1 MYKSKLIHLF
11 ALLSASQRLGI
22 RKWLQ
27 SPAHNQREDL
37 WALWCYMQEQGP
49 EAPPKAWEKARV
61 FEAVFGRAYS
71 KEEDSLLRY
80 AQSFLLQ
87 AIEEF
92 LIAEQLEEQPLYK
105 AELLAQAYQK
115 IGLSKHLKQQ
125 SQKWERQLERQSE
138 RGTAYRKGQY
148 ALAKLRYQ
156 EEAKA
161 GKSRNAPKNLP
172 ALGHWLDSEYRLRK
186 LRQACLFLAH
196 QAVYKTQYDFG
207 LLPAVLAQIEAH
219 EELLEDK
226 ALALYYHGYRLQ
238 SSLEAEEDFRK
249 FKALLLSEKN
259 ILPASQLRELYQ
271 LGINFCT
278 KQVNLQRPGYEQ
290 YFEEMFALYRAE
302 LSENLLLEQGQI
314 SPFAFKNIVSVGLWL
329 KAYDWVAQFIKAYEN
344 CLPQAYQA
352 AYARFSWA
360 KLALEKEQYEKAQE
374 LLLQQEFADLFM
386 QLNARVMLLKI
397 YYALEEF
404 DLLESFLA
412 SFRAFVNRKKRAQKL
427 RSYHQENYLNIISFC
442 RKLLQLNPYDRQEK
456 KNLRQQIQDCS
467 ILTERR
473 WFLQQL

>member
-27 SPAHNQREDL
+27 SPAHNQRADI
-37 WALWCYMQEQGP
+37 WALWTYMEDQGP
-49 EAPPKAWEKARV
+49 EAAPKAWEKAKV
-61 FEAVFGRAYS
+61 FEAIFGRTYR

-87 AIEEF
+87 QIEEF
-92 LIAEQLEEQPLYK
+92 LIAEQLDQMPLYK
-105 AELLAQAYQK
+105 AELLAKAYQQ
-115 IGLSKHLKQQ
+115 IGLSKHLGQQ
-125 SQKWERQLERQSE
+125 TDKWERQLERQPQRAS
-138 RGTAYRKGQY
+138 AYRKGQY
-148 ALAKLRYQ
+148 ALAKLRYK

-207 LLPAVLAQIEAH
+207 LLPAVLAQIEAQT
-219 EELLEDK
+219 ELLEDK
-226 ALALYYHGYRLQ
+226 ALALYYHCYRLQ
-238 SSLEAEEDFRK
+238 SSVDAEEDFRELK
-249 FKALLLSEKN
+249 RLLLSEKN
-259 ILPASQLRELYQ
+259 ILPDEQLRELYQ
-271 LGINFCT
+271 LAINFCT
-278 KQVNLQRPGYEQ
+278 KQVNLQRPGYED
-290 YFEEMFALYRAE
+290 YFEEMFALYRAG
-302 LSENLLLEQGQI
+302 LNENLLLEQGLI

-329 KAYDWVAQFIKAYEN
+329 KAYDWVANFIKDYEN
-344 CLPQAYQA
+344 ALPKAHQA

-360 KLALEKEQYEKAQE
+360 KLALEKEQYAKAQE

-412 SFRAFVNRKKRAQKL
+412 SFRSFVNRKKRAQKL

-456 KNLRQQIQDCS
+456 KNLRQQIEDCS